1 MAQLKQLRHFDKNR
15 SPLLTPRLRGPR
27 AAALSNTPLKNPAH
41 VPYRGIFSD
50 RQKLMCLEQNF
61 QI

>member
-27 AAALSNTPLKNPAH
+27 ATALSNTPLKNPAD

-50 RQKLMCLEQNF
+50 SLYTKKD
-61 QI
+61 